1 LRRYLRFLISSCS
14 GYLSLVNLAVFAAI
28 LLQTGEYG
36 VPSPDTLLHFGAK
49 DPVAVAQGEWWRLLS
64 SMFLHIGPL
73 HLFMNSYAIYVI
85 GPQIEDT
92 IGRIPFLVL
101 YLTTGFIG
109 SIASGMHTL
118 SLSAGASGA
127 IMGLLGFGL
136 VIELLIGFKLR
147 QQSGR
152 WPKMGSYLINSLF
165 ILGMG
170 LLIPNIDNAAHIG
183 GLICG
188 AGFGF
193 IVMMFRPNNIVR
205 SRRKGLGLIIGFL
218 IGAYGVIG
226 FNEIT
231 DATLVYQ
238 RFMDGSVRSASSY
251 EKIYLT
257 SRALELD
264 PVNSAAYLARGR
276 ALLDANNIDLAM
288 EDLSTAAKDR
298 RNFEAL
304 REILNEIT
312 LRPGMESAVFR
323 LRKLIWQSE

>member
-1 LRRYLRFLISSCS
+1 MQRYLRFLISSCS
-14 GYLSLVNLAVFAAI
+14 GYLSLINLAVFAAI
-28 LLQTGEYG
+28 VIQTGEYG
-36 VPSPDTLLHFGAK
+36 VPSPDTLLRFGAK

-73 HLFMNSYAIYVI
+73 HLFMNSYALYVI

-92 IGRIPFLVL
+92 IGRAPFLIL

-109 SIASGMHTL
+109 SIASGLHTL

-170 LLIPNIDNAAHIG
+170 LVIPNIDNGAHIG

-188 AGFGF
+188 IGFGF
-193 IVMMFRPNNIVR
+193 SVMMFRPNNLVR
-205 SRRKGLGLIIGFL
+205 SRKKGLGVIIGLL
-218 IGAYGVIG
+218 ILLYGISG
-226 FNEIT
+226 LKMIT
-231 DATLVYQ
+231 DPKQVYV
-238 RFMDGSVRSASSY
+238 RFLHGSAQTESSY
-251 EKIYLT
+251 EKIYLA
-257 SRALELD
+257 SRAIELD
-264 PVNSAAYLARGR
+264 PVDSRAYLARGR
-276 ALLDANNIDLAM
+276 ALLEMNHIDLAM
-288 EDLSTAAKDR
+288 EDLSAAAKDR
-298 RNFEAL
+298 QNL
-304 REILNEIT
+304 DGLKDILNEIT
-312 LRPGMESAVFR
+312 LQPGKESAVFR
-323 LRKLIWQSE
+323 LRKLIWQNE